1 MGAMEPLSA
10 LRQPEYTGENRCAPC
25 TVVNLLLAALLAG
38 PVAVVS
44 PPLGATAFAGGLLA
58 IYLRGYLV
66 PGTPELT
73 KRYLP
78 PAVLRLFGKEPV
90 PRTLGDPEE
99 AVGWEGLEAAGIVE
113 RGATVSLT
121 ADFRDRWRAAIDER
135 RDAELGEREVAR
147 LLGEREVAQRGDH
160 AFSVDG
166 NQLVRWDSRAALLA
180 DVAGGAVLGERY
192 EDWAGID
199 RDTRRELLG
208 RLRLLLERCP
218 DCDGPA
224 ARGSESVDPCCQK
237 SYTVVWNECEECGAL
252 LAERS
257 AVAGGA
263 DDELAALV
271 DSSEPIADP
280 DGGRV

>member
-1 MGAMEPLSA
+1 MGTMKPIST
-10 LRQPEYTGENRCAPC
+10 LRQPEYTGENRCTPC
-25 TVVNLLLAALLAG
+25 TVVNVLLATLLAA

-44 PPLGATAFAGGLLA
+44 PLLGTTGFAGCLLA

-73 KRYLP
+73 KEYLP

-99 AVGWEGLEAAGIVE
+99 VDGWDHLETAGIVE
-113 RGATVSLT
+113 RDGSVSLT
-121 ADFRDRWRAAIDER
+121 ADFRDHWRVAIDER

-147 LLGEREVAQRGDH
+147 LLGEGEVAQRGDR
-160 AFSVDG
+160 AFSVGG

-192 EDWAGID
+192 EDWSAVD
-199 RDTRRELLG
+199 RDARRELLA

-218 DCDGPA
+218 DCDGPTT
-224 ARGSESVDPCCQK
+224 RGSESVDPCCQK
-237 SYTVVWNECEECGAL
+237 SYTVVWNECEACGAL
-252 LAERS
+252 LGERS

-263 DDELAALV
+263 DEELTALV
-271 DSSEPIADP
+271 DSSEPVP
-280 DGGRV
+280 ESDGGHV

>member
-1 MGAMEPLSA
+1 MGTIEPIST
-10 LRQPEYTGENRCAPC
+10 LRRPEYTGENRCIPC
-25 TVVNLLLAALLAG
+25 TVVNVLLATLLAA
-38 PVAVVS
+38 PFAVVS
-44 PPLGATAFAGGLLA
+44 PLLGTTAFAGCLLA

-73 KRYLP
+73 KEYLP

-99 AVGWEGLEAAGIVE
+99 VERWQRLETAGIVE
-113 RGATVSLT
+113 QSATVTLT

-147 LLGEREVAQRGDH
+147 LLGEREVAQRGDR

-180 DVAGGAVLGERY
+180 DVAGSAVLGERF
-192 EDWAGID
+192 EDWQGID
-199 RDTRRELLG
+199 RDARRELLG

-237 SYTVVWNECEECGAL
+237 SYTVVWNECEACGAL
-252 LAERS
+252 LGERS
-257 AVAGGA
+257 AVAGKA
-263 DDELAALV
+263 DEELSALV
-271 DSSEPIADP
+271 DPSDPAVGP